1 MRKSS
6 NMTGLMVLFLLALSL
21 TALAQQPVGSI
32 EGNVTDQNGS
42 VVSGARVTITEKA
55 TGRVINVSTS
65 SEGYFIARALLP
77 GRYSV
82 RIEQQGFSPAV
93 VEDLTVQIG
102 QVASASVS
110 LKVGNATATVEVSAT
125 TGAQVDTSRQTIDGV
140 ITKEQIEQLPL
151 NARNFLDLARLEPGV
166 MVRDGGSID
175 PTKENAYRTVGI
187 SGRGGTGTRVQF
199 DGIDVTDETVG
210 TTVANV
216 SSDSISEFQLS
227 RSSLDMSTSLTS
239 SGAINI
245 ATKSGGNS
253 PHGAV
258 FYFGRN
264 QSLSAKQAPSQ
275 QGDNDPFHRHQVG
288 FNAGGPFV
296 KDKLFWHVT
305 WERFYQAD
313 NFVTDPASVTFF
325 PQMAG
330 NVQLPVGIRYS
341 SARLDW
347 NVGSSVRLFYR
358 FNNSWDSSTGGS
370 GQSPF
375 QTINWTN
382 VHAVGLDYTQ
392 ARATHS
398 YRFGYV
404 NFNNNISSQEFS
416 QFQFPVTGDSVPYFL
431 TVGQFQQGPNNLAPQ
446 QTYQDNFQNK
456 YDGSYVTGNHTLRY
470 GGEINRIVLGG
481 FANFAG
487 PLTINGN
494 FTSGPGGTRDQVIAR
509 GANPQDPLEYPFS
522 SFSTGPSNG
531 FFTIPAAHGFLHG
544 GNYNHRFAFYV
555 GDNWRV
561 RRNLSLNFGTR
572 WEYDTAF
579 FNKEEEDGARRAAI
593 IGQVHQ
599 PSLGAPKFPKDRFGP
614 SFGFAWD
621 PFSDGKTS
629 IRGGFYLAYEMNI
642 ANNTIFNE
650 FALIPPG
657 IGPDSFGHTRV
668 VGPDG
673 TPINVDGAHPTGN
686 YRDLENQ
693 PIKNVLA
700 TISKVHLA
708 LNAAYANHQFDPSQG
723 QTLFEIS
730 QGNTIGGIFP
740 GDFKIPYSLQFN
752 IGFQHELWPGH
763 VISVDYVRNRGVGL
777 PYLLQDYE
785 SRLDASTFNAATAS
799 AGVASVLGGKTFDQ
813 FIADFPATHN
823 GRQAIINDF
832 GLAND
837 TIYTGKTSGL
847 LRARIM
853 TGGYSLYQALQVK
866 FQGRGRTDIRGL
878 KNVNYQFSYAFGES
892 LATCASGRAEFGGN
906 TCDNLDINNKSY
918 FGHTPFSLR
927 HLFSGGAIFDT
938 FGGVRLSTI
947 VGISTRP
954 PLTLNVPALGG
965 ISGANAFFS
974 TDLNGD
980 GGTGTTPRGDILPG
994 VKIGDWGVGVSSI
1007 GELNEIIQ
1015 AFNTNNAGKL
1025 TPHAQALV
1033 AAGIFTEAQLR
1044 TLRAVV
1050 PTIPLVP
1057 TDNPNPF
1064 ASNTVNFDVRVSRPI
1079 NIENA
1084 YIVKNLRIE
1093 PYFDAF
1099 NLFNRRALNSY
1110 SGLGAGFGSLNFN
1123 YAANN
1128 RLNDL
1133 RDSRAFRFG
1142 PRIIQFGFRVQF

>member
-1 MRKSS
+1 MRK
-6 NMTGLMVLFLLALSL
+6 NAYMTGLMVLFLLALSL
-21 TALAQQPVGSI
+21 MAFAQQPVGSI
-32 EGNVTDQNGS
+32 EGTVTDQNGA
-42 VVSGARVTITEKA
+42 VLSGARVTITEKT
-55 TGRVINVSTS
+55 TGRVVNVTTN
-65 SEGYFIARALLP
+65 SEGFFVARALLP

-82 RIEQQGFSPAV
+82 KIEQQGFSSSV
-93 VEDLTVQIG
+93 VEDLTVRIG
-102 QVASASVS
+102 QVANASVS
-110 LKVGNATATVEVSAT
+110 LKIGGAAATVEVAAT
-125 TGAQVDTSRQTIDGV
+125 TGAQVDVSRQTVDGV
-140 ITKEQIEQLPL
+140 ITKDQIEQLPL

-166 MVRDGGSID
+166 IVNDGGMID
-175 PTKENAYRTVGI
+175 PTKVNAFRTVGV

-216 SSDSISEFQLS
+216 SSDAISEFQLS

-239 SGAINI
+239 SGAVNI

-253 PHGAV
+253 PHGGV

-264 QSLSAKQAPSQ
+264 QSMAAKQSPSQ
-275 QGDNDPFHRHQVG
+275 DGDNAPFHRHQVG

-296 KDKLFWHVT
+296 KDKLFWHVS
-305 WERFYQAD
+305 WERFYQSD
-313 NFVTDPASVTFF
+313 NFVTDPASVQFF

-330 NVQLPVGIRYS
+330 NVQLPIGIRYS

-347 NVGSSVRLFYR
+347 NLNSSVRLFYR
-358 FNNSWDSSTGGS
+358 FNNSWDVSTGGS

-375 QTINWTN
+375 QNIDWTN
-382 VHAVGLDYTQ
+382 VHAVGVDYTRS
-392 ARATHS
+392 RATHS

-416 QFQFPVTGDSVPYFL
+416 QFKFPLTGDGVPYFL
-431 TVGQFQQGPNNLAPQ
+431 GVGQFQQGPNSLAPQ

-487 PLTINGN
+487 PLAVNGN
-494 FTSGPGGTRDQVIAR
+494 FTSDPGGTRDQVIAR
-509 GANPQDPLEYPFS
+509 GGDPKNPLEYPLN
-522 SFSTGPSNG
+522 SFGTGPSNG
-531 FFTIPAAHGFLHG
+531 FFTIPAAHGFPHG

-555 GDNWRV
+555 GDNWRI

-579 FNKEEEDGARRAAI
+579 FNKEEEDGARRPPI
-593 IGQVHQ
+593 LGLVHQ
-599 PSLGAPKFPKDRFGP
+599 PSLKAPKFPKDRFGP

-621 PFSDGKTS
+621 PFSNGKTS

-657 IGPDSFGHTRV
+657 IGPDSFDQSGV
-668 VGPDG
+668 FGPDG
-673 TPINVDGAHPTGN
+673 TPINVDGKHPDGD
-686 YRDLENQ
+686 YSDLVGQ
-693 PIKNVLA
+693 PIKNVLS

-708 LNAAYANHQFDPSQG
+708 LNAAYANHKFDPSQG
-723 QTLFEIS
+723 ETTFEIL
-730 QGNTIGGIFP
+730 QGNTFGGIFP

-752 IGFQHELWPGH
+752 LGFQHELWPGH
-763 VISVDYVRNRGVGL
+763 VISADYVRNRAVGL
-777 PYLLQDYE
+777 PYLLRDYE
-785 SRLDASTFNAATAS
+785 RRRDASTLNVNAAKAQVARVLNGMTVDQWIAANPTRTITA
-799 AGVASVLGGKTFDQ
+799 
-813 FIADFPATHN
+813 
-823 GRQAIINDF
+823 F
-832 GLAND
+832 GLASD
-837 TIYTGKTSGL
+837 AVYAGRTSAL
-847 LRARIM
+847 TRARIM

-866 FQGRGRTDIRGL
+866 FQGRGRTEIRGL

-892 LATCASGRAEFGGN
+892 RATCATDRAEFINN
-906 TCDNLDINNKSY
+906 TCDNLVVNNNNY
-918 FGHTPFSLR
+918 FGHNAFSR
-927 HLFSGGAIFDT
+927 KHLFSGGAIFDT

-947 VGISTRP
+947 VGVSTRP
-954 PLTLNVPALGG
+954 PLNLNVPALGG
-965 ISGANAFFS
+965 ISGANAMFS

-980 GGTGTTPRGDILPG
+980 GGTGAAPRGDVLPG
-994 VKIGDWGVGVSSI
+994 MKLSDWGVGVSSI
-1007 GELNEIIQ
+1007 SELNEIIQ
-1015 AFNTNNAGKL
+1015 AYNQNNAGKL
-1025 TPHAQALV
+1025 TPNAQALV
-1033 AAGIFTEAQLR
+1033 TAGIFTEAQLR
-1044 TLRAVV
+1044 TLKAVA

-1057 TDNPNPF
+1057 ANNPNPF

-1099 NLFNRRALNSY
+1099 NLFNRRGVSEYN
-1110 SGLGAGFGSLNFN
+1110 GLGAGFGSLNFD

-1142 PRIIQFGFRVQF
+1142 PRTLQFGFRVNF